1 MPTTSQLNNGRTNS
15 FTTLAAS
22 MRVQYTHGGIKPWH
36 TILATMCILCHR
48 QCVLQDFSFTMDPIF
63 LSVVS
68 ENSSMNNVFEVSLSE
83 FE

>member
-48 QCVLQDFSFTMDPIF
+48 QCVLQDFSLTMDPIF